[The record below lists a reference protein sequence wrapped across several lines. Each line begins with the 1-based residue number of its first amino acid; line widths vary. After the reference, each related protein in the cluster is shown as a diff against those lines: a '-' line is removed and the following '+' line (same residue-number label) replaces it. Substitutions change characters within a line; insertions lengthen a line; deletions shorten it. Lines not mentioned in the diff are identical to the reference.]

1 MKIIINGVVIVV
13 SGGRYNPAAQD
24 GLPQSDGAARLPW
37 SALGGHEC
45 RRYLNTTAPQTHP
58 NIDQGHC

>member
-24 GLPQSDGAARLPW
+24 GLPQSDGAARLP
-37 SALGGHEC
+37 
-45 RRYLNTTAPQTHP
+45 
-58 NIDQGHC
+58 